1 MNNNCAGSISIN
13 NRKRALEITKDFQKK
28 ANIYGSE
35 EYNAL
40 KEAKADF
47 PTYRVIVKTHKKTLE
62 DTITMKDI
70 VFYVEKTSGKE
81 SEEMKS
87 LIELRG
93 TSAQDIKDIF
103 EVEDAAKFGTIKKWF
118 FTTYPEIGKKTE
130 NRQKR
135 INQIIE
141 EAEAKAKAKAEAEA
155 ADEAAS
161 A

>member
-1 MNNNCAGSISIN
+1 MNNCAGSISIN
-13 NRKRALEITKDFQKK
+13 TRKRALEITKDFQKK

-81 SEEMKS
+81 SEEMRK
-87 LIELRG
+87 
-93 TSAQDIKDIF
+93 
-103 EVEDAAKFGTIKKWF
+103 
-118 FTTYPEIGKKTE
+118 
-130 NRQKR
+130 
-135 INQIIE
+135 
-141 EAEAKAKAKAEAEA
+141 
-155 ADEAAS
+155 
-161 A
+161 